1 MASRKEYEM
10 LFALEAQLGREFRT
24 TFAKARGELGD
35 TADSAESF
43 GSRAT
48 QAVDAVSSVLA
59 AAGISAALKEIKEGF
74 DECVQASMDFESA
87 ITGVAKTTDL
97 TDGELADMSDAIKA
111 MSTEIPASTT
121 EIAAVAEAA
130 GQLGIQKDALLD
142 FTRVMTM
149 LGTATNMTA
158 EDAATALARFA
169 NITGMSADNYDRLGA
184 VIVDLGNNFAT
195 TESEITQMGTRLAS
209 GGKLAGL
216 TEPQIMALAAAMS
229 SVGIEAEAGGTAMTQ
244 TLNAIEK
251 AVATGEDSLQS
262 FADVA
267 GMSAD
272 SFAEMWNTDAL
283 GALTAFIRGL
293 GNLDEQ
299 GESAVLV
306 LEDLGLTGIRQSNML
321 KSLALAADQMDSAV
335 QTANTAWDENI
346 ALTNEANKR
355 YATTQSKLDMMQ
367 NAYNNLKVA
376 VGDAFTPAL
385 RDAYDAGTDVLNVL
399 SEFVQENPALV
410 KGVATFT
417 GVVGGATVA
426 LTAYA
431 AISKVIKALD
441 IATTFGGMAGP
452 IMLGVTAVAALAGG
466 IVAMADA
473 AEDRAAPS
481 VKELTEAAR
490 DMNEALTDAKSGFDD
505 SVGSTMATATV
516 AEQYI
521 DRLKELDSVGEKTT
535 AQQQEYHGILMK
547 LVETIPELS
556 SYIDLENDSIDGGTA
571 ALKANT
577 DAWVEN
583 ARAQAY
589 QNELSEIYA
598 KYADVEIERA
608 KRRAELTDAE
618 EAAHEATQAY
628 NDALAKQNALYT
640 EAQKKADAYYEE
652 TGVLRDAEYFLGDE
666 INAVNDEVTDAN
678 IAWIEAATH
687 VTNLKEAIEED
698 NNALSAADEEIQ
710 AVTDAYESL
719 TEATDDS
726 TEATENASRGQTE
739 LNTEISSVKERV
751 EALQQAY
758 QEAYKAAA
766 ESVQGQYALWQQADS
781 IVATSASSINSNL
794 QGQITHWQTYND
806 NLASLR
812 DRAGDIEGL
821 TEMIGSFA
829 DGSSDSV
836 NAVAGMAAASDEE
849 LAAMVESWNK
859 LREEQNKAAEDIA
872 DFRTGFSET
881 MDAISGDLEATIDDM
896 DLGTEAAE
904 AGRATIQGFIDGA
917 TGMLPTV
924 QSAYSQLGYAALA
937 ALSRNVQN
945 NNSVAS
951 SRRMSGFSRYA
962 SGTTSAETGLALV
975 GEEGPEFVMMHGG
988 EAVLNAADTHSAIE
1002 AMTSTSDSSVPVQVN
1017 ITVEGDVNDGVMERL
1032 ETYGEEFAAQVR
1044 AVIREDNINAQRG
1057 AYR

>member
-1 MASRKEYEM
+1 M

-97 TDGELADMSDAIKA
+97 TDEELADMSDAIKA

-121 EIAAVAEAA
+121 EIADVAEAA

-410 KGVATFT
+410 KGVVTFT

-521 DRLKELDSVGEKTT
+521 DQLKELDSVGEKTT

-917 TGMLPTV
+917 TGMLSTV

-962 SGTTSAETGLALV
+962 SGTTSAEAGLALV
-975 GEEGPEFVMMHGG
+975 GEEGPEFVMMRGG

>member
-1 MASRKEYEM
+1 M

-97 TDGELADMSDAIKA
+97 TDEELADMSDAIKA

-121 EIAAVAEAA
+121 EIADVAEAA

-917 TGMLPTV
+917 TGMLSTV

-962 SGTTSAETGLALV
+962 SGTTSAEAGLALV
-975 GEEGPEFVMMHGG
+975 GEEGPEFVMMRGG

>member
-97 TDGELADMSDAIKA
+97 TDEELADMSDAIKA

-209 GGKLAGL
+209 GGRLAGL

-251 AVATGEDSLQS
+251 AVATGKDSLQS

-962 SGTTSAETGLALV
+962 SGTTSAEAGLALV
-975 GEEGPEFVMMHGG
+975 GEEGPEFVMMRGG

>member
-1 MASRKEYEM
+1 M

-97 TDGELADMSDAIKA
+97 TDEELADMSDAIKA

-399 SEFVQENPALV
+399 GEFVQENPALV

-441 IATTFGGMAGP
+441 MATMFGGMAGP

-490 DMNEALTDAKSGFDD
+490 EMNDAIVDAKTGFEDT
-505 SVGSTMATATV
+505 VGQAAATATV
-516 AEQYI
+516 AGQYI
-521 DRLKELDSVGEKTT
+521 DRLKELDAVGEKTT
-535 AQQQEYHGILMK
+535 AQQQEYHGILLK
-547 LVETIPELS
+547 ITETIPELAG
-556 SYIDLENDSIDGGTA
+556 YIDLENDVIDGGTA
-571 ALKANT
+571 ALEANT
-577 DAWVEN
+577 DAWLEN
-583 ARAQAY
+583 ARAKAY
-589 QNELSEIYA
+589 QNQLSEIYA
-598 KYADVEIERA
+598 KYANVEIERA
-608 KRRAELTDAE
+608 KRQAELTTAE
-618 EAAHEATQAY
+618 ETAREATIAY
-628 NDALAKQNALYT
+628 NDALAKQQSLFD

-652 TGVLRDAEYFLGDE
+652 TGILRDAEYFLGSE
-666 INAVNDEVTDAN
+666 IDAVNDEVADAN
-678 IAWIEAATH
+678 IAWVEALRT
-687 VTNLKEAIEED
+687 VTNLEESINVCNETLAEAD
-698 NNALSAADEEIQ
+698 GEIQ
-710 AVTDAYESL
+710 TAKDAYKSL
-719 TEATDDS
+719 TEAEDDS
-726 TEATENASRGQTE
+726 TEAAANAARGQTE
-739 LNTEISSVKERV
+739 LNEVIGNTRERI
-751 EALQQAY
+751 EALQEAY
-758 QEAYKAAA
+758 QEAYTAAA
-766 ESVQGQYALWQQADS
+766 ESVRGQYSLWQEADS

-962 SGTTSAETGLALV
+962 SGTTSAEAGLALV
-975 GEEGPEFVMMHGG
+975 GEEGPEFVMMRGG